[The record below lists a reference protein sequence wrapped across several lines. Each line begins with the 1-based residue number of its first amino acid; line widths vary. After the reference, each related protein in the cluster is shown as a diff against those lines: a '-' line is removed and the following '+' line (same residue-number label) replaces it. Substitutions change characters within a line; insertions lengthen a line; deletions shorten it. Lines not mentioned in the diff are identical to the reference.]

1 MKRILLVG
9 GGTGGHVYPLI
20 AVAEELKQQAQQ
32 KGISLEIMLLGDGS
46 FFERAAKEKGYSF
59 KRIWSGKLRRYASP
73 LTFIDIFKLP
83 IGFIQSL
90 WHIFWFMPDMVFTK
104 GGSASF
110 APAVVSKLYLIPIFI
125 HESDTVP
132 GLANTMIARLA
143 DKVFVAF
150 ESTAKYFGRG
160 AEYVG
165 NPTRKDVLN
174 GDKSK
179 AVEFF
184 NLNNDRKT
192 ILVLGGSL
200 GSKMI
205 NDAISNALV
214 ILVNKFQLIHQCGES
229 QYKLVK
235 SASDKIIK
243 EGEERGYD
251 VKIKDNYRLYPFF
264 DTDKMSLAYAMA
276 DVIISRAGA
285 GLIFEIASL
294 GKPVILIPL
303 TKGSRGEQ
311 TTNAVELSKFGAVVI
326 KEENL
331 TRNIIL
337 NQVEHLIENSASV
350 SEKIK
355 SFIKTDSASL
365 IASKILSDA

>member
-1 MKRILLVG
+1 MRILLVG

-20 AVAEELKQQAQQ
+20 AVADELKQQSQQ
-32 KGISLEIMLLGDGS
+32 QGLGLEIMLLGEGR
-46 FFERAAKEKGYSF
+46 FFERAAKEKGYPF
-59 KRIWSGKLRRYASP
+59 KRIWSGKLRRYTSP
-73 LTFIDIFKLP
+73 LTFIDVFKLP

-90 WHIFWFMPDMVFTK
+90 WHIFWFMPDVVFTK

-110 APAVVSKLYLIPIFI
+110 APAIVSKLYFIPIFI

-143 DKVFVAF
+143 GKVFVAF
-150 ESTAKYFGRG
+150 ESAAKYFGSK

-165 NPTRKDVLN
+165 NPVRKDLLN
-174 GDKSK
+174 GDRSK
-179 AVEFF
+179 AIEAF

-200 GSKMI
+200 GAKMI
-205 NDAISNALV
+205 NDTVLNALV
-214 ILVNKFQLIHQCGES
+214 ILVDKFQLIHQCGES

-235 SASDKIIK
+235 SASDKLIQ
-243 EGEERGYD
+243 EGEGRDYD
-251 VKIKDNYRLYPFF
+251 VKIKENYRLYPFF
-264 DTDKMSLAYAMA
+264 DTQELSLAYAMA

-303 TKGSRGEQ
+303 VKGSRGEQ
-311 TTNAVELSKFGAVVI
+311 TTNAIELSKFGAVI
-326 KEENL
+326 IEEQNL

-337 NQVEHLIENSASV
+337 DQVKHLLENSASV
-350 SEKIK
+350 SENIK
-355 SFIKTDSASL
+355 SFIKTDSAAL
-365 IASKILSDA
+365 IATSILSNA